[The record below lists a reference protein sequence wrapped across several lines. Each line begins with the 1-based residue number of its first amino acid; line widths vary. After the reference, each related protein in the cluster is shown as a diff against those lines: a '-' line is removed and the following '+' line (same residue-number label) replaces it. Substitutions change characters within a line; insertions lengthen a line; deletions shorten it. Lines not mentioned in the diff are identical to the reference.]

1 MSPTVP
7 MPPNLPLLLG
17 GHEIVLPIVLPL
29 VAGALLLLL
38 EKAASRWVPVVSTA
52 AVAALVLLAAGL
64 VLQAD
69 QGRVQPYLLGN
80 WAAPHGITLA
90 LDRLSALMLLVTAL
104 VAAAALVYALAG
116 DDRRHDRP
124 ARHFHAL
131 FQFQLMGLNGAFLTA
146 DLFNLFVFFEVLL
159 AASYGLLLHGA
170 NRERLKAS
178 MHYVVFNLAGSALF
192 LVAVSLLYA
201 VAGSLNMADLARKL
215 PLLAAE
221 DQRLAQSA
229 LLLLLVVFAV
239 KAALLPLYFWLT
251 DTYASASAPT
261 AALFAVLTKVG
272 VVAIVRA
279 TTLVVP
285 AGLVTGSSPL
295 LLGLALATLVL
306 AALGALA
313 SARLRTLV
321 AYLVVASAGTL
332 LVAAGLGSER
342 AVAAGLFYLVPSTL
356 VACAWFLLADRIA
369 AARGGSDQ
377 LQPGPRPAAWAA
389 LGSGF
394 FIAAV
399 AVAGVPP
406 LAGFMGKALLLQAAG
421 TTPWA
426 GWVVAGVL
434 ASSLMVMVALAR
446 AGSVLF
452 WERGGAP
459 ARGGAHAAAGALR
472 TGGLAPAAV
481 VGALA
486 AVVLCAVAAGPLSR
500 YTEATAR
507 QLFDPQGYVQAV
519 LGAQPVPAAIDVRR
533 EMRERGD
540 LK

>member
-1 MSPTVP
+1 MTMSVMNSAATL
-7 MPPNLPLLLG
+7 LPG
-17 GHEIVLPIVLPL
+17 GHEVVLPIVLPL

-38 EKAASRWVPVVSTA
+38 EKAASRWVPVVSAA
-52 AVAALVLLAAGL
+52 AVTAGVVLAALLVQQADHGL
-64 VLQAD
+64 VHA
-69 QGRVQPYLLGN
+69 YLLGN
-80 WAAPHGITLA
+80 WAAPHGIALA

-104 VAAAALVYALAG
+104 VAAAALTYALAG
-116 DDRRHDRP
+116 DDRRHETP
-124 ARHFHAL
+124 SRHFHAL

-170 NRERLKAS
+170 THERLKAS
-178 MHYVVFNLAGSALF
+178 VHYVVFNLTGSALF

-201 VAGSLNMADLARKL
+201 VAGTLNMADLAVKL
-215 PLLAAE
+215 PQLAAE
-221 DQRLAQSA
+221 NQRLAQSA
-229 LLLLLVVFAV
+229 LLMLLVVFAV

-272 VVAIVRA
+272 VYAIVRA
-279 TTLVVP
+279 TTLFVP
-285 AGLVTGSSPL
+285 AGLVTGASPL
-295 LLGLALATLVL
+295 LSMLALATLVL

-313 SARLRTLV
+313 ALRLRTLV

-332 LVAAGLGSER
+332 LLATGLGSEPGL
-342 AVAAGLFYLVPSTL
+342 AAGLFYLVPSTL

-369 AARGGSDQ
+369 AARGGSDK
-377 LQPGPRPAAWAA
+377 LLPGQRLMAWAP
-389 LGSGF
+389 LGIGF
-394 FIAAV
+394 FVAAV

-406 LAGFMGKALLLQAAG
+406 LAAFMGKALLLQAAG

-452 WERGGAP
+452 WERGSGP
-459 ARGGAHAAAGALR
+459 ALGRPDRAQDP
-472 TGGLAPAAV
+472 TGQPGLARAATI
-481 VGALA
+481 GALA
-486 AVVLCAVAAGPLSR
+486 AVVLCAVAAGPIAR
-500 YTEATAR
+500 YTAATAA
-507 QLFDPQGYVQAV
+507 QLFTPQGYVTAV
-519 LGAQPVPAAIDVRR
+519 LGARPVPAAIDVRR